1 MTRRFSDWVDV
12 EGLTAGERDRL
23 ERVHDMLVAA
33 GPPADLPTD
42 LEGPPAQVIPF
53 PTLRRRPVILAL
65 VAAAAVAV
73 ASFTGGYFAN
83 GGGGMHVTQVVA
95 FQGAQNQLAS
105 LHVGTADAVGNDPMV
120 LTVSGLP
127 QLKHGYYE
135 LFTMRNGKPSFPC
148 TGFKMVGSTTSVR
161 FSVPYVLDPGT
172 KLMITVVQ
180 HAKNPW
186 PGRAVMH
193 SV

>member
-12 EGLTAGERDRL
+12 EGLDDTERERL

-33 GPPADLPTD
+33 GPPAELPNDLQRP
-42 LEGPPAQVIPF
+42 LAQVIPF
-53 PTLRRRPVILAL
+53 PRRRRPILLAL
-65 VAAAAVAV
+65 VAAAAIAG
-73 ASFTGGYFAN
+73 ASFAGGYFAN

-95 FQGAQNQLAS
+95 LAGAQNQLAS

-127 QLKHGYYE
+127 RLTHGYYE
-135 LFTMRNGKPSFPC
+135 LFTMRDGKPSFPC

-161 FSVPYVLDPGT
+161 FSVPYVLDAGT
-172 KLMITVVQ
+172 KLVITVVQ
-180 HAKNPW
+180 RGKTPW
-186 PGRAVMH
+186 PGRVVMH